1 MCGGASALTILRE
14 IKYDPA
20 IRSLTAN
27 PVEELAGLRTSSLAN
42 ITTPLALGAG
52 TTHEIPVGSNHTIT
66 MLLLIVLL
74 SITHITCDASFETQD
89 AYSDHIIKILKG
101 GVKLNTTFIDD
112 DSR

>member
-74 SITHITCDASFETQD
+74 SITHIMYTRAWMCRERETSMQPPLRT
-89 AYSDHIIKILKG
+89 Y
-101 GVKLNTTFIDD
+101 F
-112 DSR
+112 